1 MSIQVILTKTATLY
15 IARRRKQKKG
25 NNMKAENGLAKGVRG
40 MVSAWM
46 AMALC
51 CAYASTEAAG
61 ESDGG
66 VVEIPGKGC
75 VAIVD
80 CRGDAAGNEIGE
92 PLAKLESFTHV
103 RFVRHSCNGF
113 ILGMTP
119 HETMTET
126 GAQAALFIVD
136 DKALPMSLLATESNW
151 GVVNLAALRED
162 GIDPSV
168 LASRVQK
175 EFMRVAVLTLG
186 AWRSD
191 MQGSFL
197 MKVTGQKDL
206 DRLKGRGMTLFEL
219 RNIMNHLLDIG
230 ITRPSSVTYG
240 DLCRNGK
247 APAPTNDV
255 QRTIW
260 EKVRS
265 DKERGPTNP
274 ITIPPPKA
282 KGK

>member
-1 MSIQVILTKTATLY
+1 MEA
-15 IARRRKQKKG
+15 G
-25 NNMKAENGLAKGVRG
+25 NGFAKGVRG

-51 CAYASTEAAG
+51 CAHASTDAAG

-75 VAIVD
+75 VAVVD
-80 CRGDAAGNEIGE
+80 CRGDTAGDEIGGQ
-92 PLAKLESFTHV
+92 LAKLESFTHV
-103 RFVRHSCNGF
+103 RFVRHSRNGF
-113 ILGMTP
+113 ALGTTP
-119 HETMTET
+119 RETMAET

-136 DKALPMSLLATESNW
+136 DKSLPMSLLATESNW

-168 LASRVQK
+168 IASRAQK

-197 MKVTGQKDL
+197 VKVTDQKDL

-230 ITRPSSVTYG
+230 ITRSSSITYG
-240 DLCRNGK
+240 DLCRTGK

-255 QRTIW
+255 QKAIW
-260 EKVRS
+260 EKVKA

-274 ITIPPPKA
+274 ITIQPPKA
-282 KGK
+282 K